1 MEFLGM
7 IRPTREELAA
17 FFRPR
22 NIALVGASDK
32 SAWST
37 RICSR
42 FGMFGHEGRLY
53 AVNRSG
59 SPAHGLPGFTSIGDI
74 PERVDMAYIYTPASA
89 VADAV
94 RQAGAA
100 GIRNV
105 VVLSSGFAE
114 TGEDGARL
122 QAELAAAAEE
132 AGVIMLGPNSLG
144 FANIADRCVC
154 TSMPTRQPVRSGRL
168 GIVSQSGAVANELA
182 KFAHTQGIG
191 VSFIGATGNEAHLGI
206 ADLVE
211 YLVDDPG
218 TGAIALY
225 VEAIN
230 DPPRFVEAAARARQA
245 NKPVAVIKLG
255 RSAVS
260 AAVAQA
266 HTGSLVGDDK
276 AFDAMC
282 RRYGVI
288 RASSIEELILTAS
301 FIEKVGPISPPRI
314 ALASVSGGA
323 CGMYADLA
331 EMHGL
336 ATPQFT
342 ERTKAALREALPGFA
357 ATLNPLDVTG
367 ATLQDPKIWP
377 GAVAALLAD
386 PGIGLVVAST
396 VLPNTPTEVEGMGAD
411 IRAMVAGY
419 RAAGK
424 PPVACGMSLQERSD
438 VQREFLKEVGLEI
451 VLPNLEFAVRALAHL
466 QRWSERPV
474 AAPPTLPKAAGT
486 TRPSSEREVLAHL
499 AAHGAPVI
507 PAVVARTAEEAAKAA
522 EALGV
527 PAVLKIASPDIVH
540 KTEAGGVRLN
550 VSGAAAARTA
560 YEDIKRAVS
569 AHAPSAQIDGVIVS
583 PMREQAVELI
593 VGVARDVDWGP
604 VIVAGLGGIF
614 TEALKDSQVRMLP
627 IDAAEARSM
636 LTDLRGAKVLEGFR
650 GAPPADLDKLAE
662 VIVAIGDAAL
672 ALGPELAALEVNPL
686 RVSGGEVECL
696 DGVAVY
702 AEPGA

>member
-1 MEFLGM
+1 M

-37 RICSR
+37 RIFSR

-74 PERVDMAYIYTPASA
+74 PERVDMAYIYTPAAA

-114 TGEDGARL
+114 TGEEGARL

-245 NKPVAVIKLG
+245 NKPIAVIKLG

-276 AFDAMC
+276 VFDAMC

-288 RASSIEELILTAS
+288 RTSSIEELILTAS

-336 ATPQFT
+336 ATPQFAET
-342 ERTKAALREALPGFA
+342 TKAALREALPGFA

-396 VLPNTPTEVEGMGAD
+396 VLPNTPTEVEGMGTD
-411 IRAMVAGY
+411 IRAMVAGF

-438 VQREFLKEVGLEI
+438 VQREFLNEVGLEI

-474 AAPPTLPKAAGT
+474 ATPPAFPNAAAARLNG
-486 TRPSSEREVLAHL
+486 ERAVLEHL
-499 AAHGAPVI
+499 AARGAPVI
-507 PAVVARTAEEAAKAA
+507 PATVARSADEAAKAA
-522 EALGV
+522 EALGG
-527 PAVLKIASPDIVH
+527 PAALKIASPDIVH

-550 VSGAAAARTA
+550 VAGAEAARSA
-560 YEDIKRAVS
+560 YADILRSVG
-569 AHAPSAQIDGVIVS
+569 AHAPAAKIEGVIVS
-583 PMREQAVELI
+583 PMREPGVELI
-593 VGVARDVDWGP
+593 VGVARDADWGP
-604 VIVAGLGGIF
+604 VIVVGLGGIF
-614 TEALKDSQVRMLP
+614 AEALKDSQVRMLP
-627 IDAAEARSM
+627 IDAAEARDM
-636 LTDLRGAKVLEGFR
+636 LTALRGARVLEGFR
-650 GAPPADLDKLAE
+650 GAPPADLDKLSQ
-662 VIVAIGDAAL
+662 VIVAVGEAAL

-686 RVSGGEVECL
+686 RVRGDEIECL

-702 AEPGA
+702 AEA